1 MQPRAE
7 GCSWA
12 AVSVRT
18 KCRHDA
24 ILQRQRS
31 RDGSGAQSLG
41 VLGGQT
47 HAGSGSCEHWP
58 GLGVRGWK
66 CGPGWPAYSLAK
78 RECRTGE
85 WEGAGLASRC
95 PRRGRLRP
103 VVSGV
108 EASHGAA
115 LSRGQFP
122 TYQSLVGI
130 PYGQDNSLCLFE
142 KCLQRQFTSHTRN
155 QSCYYIFTLHFH
167 IENCDNINL
176 FIELVVNNLF
186 IPPGSK

>member
-24 ILQRQRS
+24 ILQKQRS

-66 CGPGWPAYSLAK
+66 CGPGLACLLPGQT
-78 RECRTGE
+78 RVQNRGV
-85 WEGAGLASRC
+85 G
-95 PRRGRLRP
+95 RGRLSFEVSTPRTSTSC
-103 VVSGV
+103 VSGV

-122 TYQSLVGI
+122 TYQSLVGTNAGR
-130 PYGQDNSLCLFE
+130 PSARPCAGSGDAGVTE
-142 KCLQRQFTSHTRN
+142 QR
-155 QSCYYIFTLHFH
+155 L
-167 IENCDNINL
+167 
-176 FIELVVNNLF
+176 
-186 IPPGSK
+186 GSGGGAA